1 MTNIIIVED
10 DPMISEIYQKKFSDS
25 GFHVMVAESGDQ
37 ALTLAKKEK
46 VDVMLLDLI
55 MPKMDGFEVIKTVRG
70 GGYDENIKV
79 IIFSNLNQ
87 KEDHDKAMKLGA
99 DGFILKAD
107 YTPSALVKEVERLM
121 DQYREGEKNNLRMNG
136 DKSVIDEK
144 TAGKRILLIEDES
157 IFIEMFGDKLRQDGY
172 EVESANNG
180 AWGLKEALAKK
191 FDIFII
197 DMVMPALTGDEIV
210 ARLKTE
216 DSTKNIPIIILSASV
231 DREVEKKVLALGAD
245 AFYVKTQIIPSQLS
259 KRVAEFLL
267 QRDGQESGANENE

>member
-1 MTNIIIVED
+1 MT
-10 DPMISEIYQKKFSDS
+10 
-25 GFHVMVAESGDQ
+25 
-37 ALTLAKKEK
+37 T
-46 VDVMLLDLI
+46 
-55 MPKMDGFEVIKTVRG
+55 
-70 GGYDENIKV
+70 
-79 IIFSNLNQ
+79 
-87 KEDHDKAMKLGA
+87 
-99 DGFILKAD
+99 
-107 YTPSALVKEVERLM
+107 
-121 DQYREGEKNNLRMNG
+121 
-136 DKSVIDEK
+136 
-144 TAGKRILLIEDES
+144 
-157 IFIEMFGDKLRQDGY
+157 
-172 EVESANNG
+172 
-180 AWGLKEALAKK
+180 K